1 MHVNPFFKKPLS
13 KYNRKHLPRKILTL
27 IKSAGLSKPEF
38 FEKFPTYDYRIE
50 PFPKVLIDKI
60 NIKRKLRQSSLKQAH
75 RDLARHVERLS
86 LHSPIRLEKLR
97 RRKVEFLPSTSRATK
112 PVARVRP
119 RARSPYPRA
128 EIVNDS
134 DPEYFPP
141 SVENP
146 SYSPPSV
153 YEVQPPSIQEIPSPP
168 TPPSPFPEIEIIPPP
183 SIEFIPQLD

>member
-1 MHVNPFFKKPLS
+1 MHVNPYFKKPLS
-13 KYNRKHLPRKILTL
+13 KYNRKHLPRKIFAL
-27 IKSAGLSKPEF
+27 IKLAGLSKPEF

-86 LHSPIRLEKLR
+86 LHSPIRLDKLR

-112 PVARVRP
+112 PVAKVMP
-119 RARSPYPRA
+119 RARSPYPRV
-128 EIVNDS
+128 EIDNDN
-134 DPEYFPP
+134 DPVDFPP

-146 SYSPPSV
+146 SYNPPSV
-153 YEVQPPSIQEIPSPP
+153 LEVQPPSIQEIA
-168 TPPSPFPEIEIIPPP
+168 PPSPFPEVEIIPPP

>member
-1 MHVNPFFKKPLS
+1 MSLNPYFKKPLS
-13 KYNRKHLPRKILTL
+13 KYNRKHLPRKIFAL
-27 IKSAGLSKPEF
+27 IKLAGLSKPEF
-38 FEKFPTYDYRIE
+38 FERFPTYDYRIE

-75 RDLARHVERLS
+75 RDLARNVERLS
-86 LHSPIRLEKLR
+86 LQSPIRLEKLR

-112 PVARVRP
+112 PVATVRP

-128 EIVNDS
+128 EINNDS
-134 DPEYFPP
+134 DPVDFPP

-146 SYSPPSV
+146 SYNPPSV
-153 YEVQPPSIQEIPSPP
+153 YEIQPPSIQEIPSPP

>member
-1 MHVNPFFKKPLS
+1 MSLNPYFKKPLS
-13 KYNRKHLPRKILTL
+13 KYNRKHLPRKVFVL
-27 IKSAGLSKPEF
+27 IKLAGLSKPQF
-38 FEKFPTYDYRIE
+38 FEKFPTYDYRKE

-60 NIKRKLRQSSLKQAH
+60 NIKRRLRQSSLKQAY
-75 RDLARHVERLS
+75 RDLARNVERLS
-86 LHSPIRLEKLR
+86 LQSPRRLEKLR

-112 PVARVRP
+112 PVARGRP

-134 DPEYFPP
+134 DPVYFPP

-153 YEVQPPSIQEIPSPP
+153 YEVQPPSVHEIPSPP

-183 SIEFIPQLD
+183 SVEFVPQLD

>member
-1 MHVNPFFKKPLS
+1 MSLNPYFKKPLS
-13 KYNRKHLPRKILTL
+13 KYNRKHLPRKIFVL
-27 IKSAGLSKPEF
+27 IKLAGLSKPEF
-38 FEKFPTYDYRIE
+38 FERFPTYDYRIE

-75 RDLARHVERLS
+75 RDLARNVERLS
-86 LHSPIRLEKLR
+86 LQSPIRLEKLR

-128 EIVNDS
+128 EIENDS
-134 DPEYFPP
+134 YPVYFPP

-146 SYSPPSV
+146 SYNPPSV

-168 TPPSPFPEIEIIPPP
+168 TPPSPFPEIEIIPPS